1 MDSSL
6 VKANV
11 SSHGLA
17 PSGMTVEEFREQA
30 IQVNGLF
37 LIPETTVDDD
47 GVENEETR
55 YFQNPEGKLPL
66 NPVDTDARW
75 NTSRAGK
82 ASGLQCQEN
91 VIVNL
96 GGSSCPEGSPTPL
109 KGTRKRFPICLT
121 DCRWPWCSQSWR
133 AGMDF
138 TICAARPQPFS
149 EACRTSPAASSSLAW
164 RSNWPLDMSS
174 MSWVSSIPT
183 SPSIPAKTG
192 GGRLRGNH
200 LVARVRPT
208 WRISEVNMVVDE
220 FTQTQVLGERGRKEQ
235 PSIVD
240 QAVVIEGDVDVVG
253 VVASMEW
260 SRSGGGLVFPKP
272 LSPKHRRTLLTPWHA
287 ATLSSRWIGAYQRK

>member
-75 NTSRAGK
+75 RTLRSGK

-91 VIVNL
+91 VIVDL
-96 GGSSCPEGSPTPL
+96 GGFILSRGVTHASERESKAVPDLLDRLPL
-109 KGTRKRFPICLT
+109 
-121 DCRWPWCSQSWR
+121 
-133 AGMDF
+133 A
-138 TICAARPQPFS
+138 
-149 EACRTSPAASSSLAW
+149 
-164 RSNWPLDMSS
+164 
-174 MSWVSSIPT
+174 
-183 SPSIPAKTG
+183 
-192 GGRLRGNH
+192 
-200 LVARVRPT
+200 
-208 WRISEVNMVVDE
+208 
-220 FTQTQVLGERGRKEQ
+220 
-235 PSIVD
+235 
-240 QAVVIEGDVDVVG
+240 
-253 VVASMEW
+253 
-260 SRSGGGLVFPKP
+260 LVFPVMA
-272 LSPKHRRTLLTPWHA
+272 RRDGFHYLRGPAPAFLRSLPDIAGRKLLPGLA
-287 ATLSSRWIGAYQRK
+287 